1 MSCSIIFEVPF
12 RTDPNNKERI
22 VPRRVLQ
29 VKYSGRLREVDFDGS
44 VCLLEQISSS
54 SIMIS
59 FQPCLPLLSGVG
71 AHISTPGATTRE

>member
-12 RTDPNNKERI
+12 RTDPNHKERI

-29 VKYSGRLREVDFDGS
+29 VKYSGSLREVDFLGS

-54 SIMIS
+54 AIMIS
-59 FQPCLPLLSGVG
+59 FQP
-71 AHISTPGATTRE
+71 